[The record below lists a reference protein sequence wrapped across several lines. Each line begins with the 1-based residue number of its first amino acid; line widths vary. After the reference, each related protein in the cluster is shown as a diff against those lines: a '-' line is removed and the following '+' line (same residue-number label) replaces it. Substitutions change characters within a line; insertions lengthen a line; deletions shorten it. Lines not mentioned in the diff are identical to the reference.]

1 MKPLLSLQIQLWSV
15 TLALHVTNRQLLL
28 YWSKA

>member
-15 TLALHVTNRQLLL
+15 TLALYVSNRQLPP
-28 YWSKA
+28 WSKE